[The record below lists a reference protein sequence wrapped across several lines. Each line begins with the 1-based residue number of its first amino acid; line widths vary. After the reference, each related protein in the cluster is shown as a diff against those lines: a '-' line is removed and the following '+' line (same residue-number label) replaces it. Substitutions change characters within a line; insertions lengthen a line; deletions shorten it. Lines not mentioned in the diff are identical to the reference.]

1 MRLEFFCAW
10 NSVVK
15 GNGECEKHC
24 HMLQKFDKTNTY
36 MLS

>member
-15 GNGECEKHC
+15 GNGEYEKYC
-24 HMLQKFDKTNTY
+24 HMLQKIDKINTY
-36 MLS
+36 VLS